1 MRALIQRVKHA
12 NVSCGGEQRS
22 IGVGLVI
29 LLGIAKDDEESAADY
44 LARKT
49 VNLRIFENEQGK
61 LDKSLIDMQG
71 EALVVSQFTLYAD
84 CHKGNRPSFDQA
96 AGADLAR
103 RLYLRYQE
111 QIAAAGIPVVSGFFQ
126 NHMSVTLCNDGPVTI
141 LLESR

>member
-61 LDKSLIDMQG
+61 LDKSLID
-71 EALVVSQFTLYAD
+71 
-84 CHKGNRPSFDQA
+84 
-96 AGADLAR
+96 
-103 RLYLRYQE
+103 
-111 QIAAAGIPVVSGFFQ
+111 I
-126 NHMSVTLCNDGPVTI
+126 
-141 LLESR
+141 